1 MTEIGV
7 GIVGMGTVGEGACGI
22 LTRNVESI
30 ARQAGCQ
37 VRLACVADLRRDE
50 LRSRVPAE
58 VRFVEDAAELIRSPD
73 VQIVCEL
80 IGGTRAAGE
89 VVRQAMAAGKHVV
102 TANKELLAKHG
113 PELLSL
119 ADQQGVDFYFEASV
133 GGGIPIISP
142 LRIGLAGNRI
152 QKIVGIV
159 NGTTNYILT
168 QMAAEGGD
176 LADVLKEA
184 QQLGYA
190 EADPTNDVEG
200 YDARYKLTIL
210 ATLGFHA
217 CVDVDDIYCEGIM
230 KLQSRDV
237 DYARELGYEV
247 KLLAIAKRV
256 DGGLEAR
263 VHPALVPFSHPL
275 AAVAGVNN
283 AIFVTGDAV
292 GDVMFYGPG
301 AGSLAAGSAVVGD
314 VIEIARN
321 IRCGAT
327 GRLKPIEFRDLDLVS
342 TGESIARYYVRMLVK
357 DASGVLAAIATE
369 FGGHNVSIASL
380 VQKDA
385 SEGVAEI
392 IFLTHEV
399 KERGMRAAL
408 ECIEGLSVVEQVC
421 SMIRVEE

>member
-342 TGESIARYYVRMLVK
+342 TGESVARYYVRMLVK

-369 FGGHNVSIASL
+369 FGLHNVSIASL

-408 ECIEGLSVVEQVC
+408 ECIEGLGVVEQVC